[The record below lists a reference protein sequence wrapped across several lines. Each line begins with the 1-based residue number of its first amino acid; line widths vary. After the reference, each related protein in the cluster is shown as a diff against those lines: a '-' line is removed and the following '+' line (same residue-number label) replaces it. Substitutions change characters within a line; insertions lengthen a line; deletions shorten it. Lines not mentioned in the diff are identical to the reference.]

1 MSPLAHSLIHAFGE
15 FLLSTY
21 CVPGGSLVNARVTK
35 IKAQTSALK
44 ELPIEITQ
52 RDTEMKDDNECVKK
66 G

>member
-1 MSPLAHSLIHAFGE
+1 MQYYRHPPAMSPLAHSLIHAFGE

-44 ELPIEITQ
+44 ELPI
-52 RDTEMKDDNECVKK
+52 
-66 G
+66 